1 MYLPNNQPKLKV
13 ITYRDYKNFDN
24 SRFFEE
30 LMCEIKKLGP
40 LNKNISIF
48 HNVCIEVLEKYG
60 PEKRRYIRANQPN
73 FMDSKLNHAII
84 LRTNLHNKFLKSRS
98 NKDREAYKEQLN
110 LCVSLLRQSKKYFF
124 ETLDV
129 KSFTDNEMF
138 SKTVAPLFSN
148 KSKASNKIT
157 LSKNEKLII
166 NDQKCV
172 EVFNNY
178 FNSIV
183 EELNIPI
190 DQNLLNDASLFD
202 DPVIAAIHKY
212 ERHPSILKIK
222 EKFKKHDLFSFYH
235 VNPDKM
241 LKIIENIDSKKAT
254 QQGDIPVRII
264 KENKFTFSKV
274 LSEIFNFYIDNN
286 TFPNGLKKADI
297 KPVYKKDDPFDKTNY
312 RPISILPVLSKA
324 FERCLYD

>member
-1 MYLPNNQPKLKV
+1 M
-13 ITYRDYKNFDN
+13 
-24 SRFFEE
+24 
-30 LMCEIKKLGP
+30 
-40 LNKNISIF
+40 
-48 HNVCIEVLEKYG
+48 
-60 PEKRRYIRANQPN
+60 
-73 FMDSKLNHAII
+73 
-84 LRTNLHNKFLKSRS
+84 KS
-98 NKDREAYKEQLN
+98 
-110 LCVSLLRQSKKYFF
+110 V
-124 ETLDV
+124 
-129 KSFTDNEMF
+129 TDNKMF
-138 SKTVAPLFSN
+138 WKTVAPLFSN

-157 LSKNEKLII
+157 LSENEKLIT
-166 NDQKCV
+166 NDQKSA

-202 DPVIAAIHKY
+202 DPIIAAVHKY

-222 EKFKKHDLFSFYH
+222 EKFKKHDLSFYH

-254 QQGDIPVRII
+254 QHGDIPVRII
-264 KENKFTFSKV
+264 KENKFIFSKV

-297 KPVYKKDDPFDKTNY
+297 KLVYKKDVPFDHYYVTCF
-312 RPISILPVLSKA
+312 I
-324 FERCLYD
+324 